1 MMWTEIRRRKIIKE
15 NKIKKE
21 AKNADVELEEMM
33 MICLAAMA
41 KVSKREEVGW
51 GRTNKEGKGM
61 QMQMLMVKVKYLQQ
75 VRGEKVR

>member
-21 AKNADVELEEMM
+21 VKNADVELEEMM

-41 KVSKREEVGW
+41 KVSKRERRLG
-51 GRTNKEGKGM
+51 G
-61 QMQMLMVKVKYLQQ
+61 
-75 VRGEKVR
+75 GELIKRERVCRCRC